1 MTHGNFKDWTRWTAA
16 DKVLHDK
23 LFNIAK
29 NSKYDG
35 YKRGLTSMVYKC
47 FDKKTSGT
55 GIKNNN
61 VSNKQLANKLDKPI
75 TKKFNKKKV
84 DKGSELYNRSMKLFL
99 QNNDTEMY
107 STQNE
112 GKSVVAE
119 RFIRTLRNKIYKY
132 MTLRIIAQLK
142 SSLLM

>member
-1 MTHGNFKDWTRWTAA
+1 MEILKIELDEQLLIKYYMIKHLILLKIQNMMDINVDLLQWSINFLIKKLLAL
-16 DKVLHDK
+16 VLK
-23 LFNIAK
+23 IIMFQ
-29 NSKYDG
+29 
-35 YKRGLTSMVYKC
+35 T
-47 FDKKTSGT
+47 
-55 GIKNNN
+55 
-61 VSNKQLANKLDKPI
+61 NKQLANKLDKPI

-107 STQNE
+107 STQSK
-112 GKSVVAE
+112 GKSVVAG

>member
-1 MTHGNFKDWTRWTAA
+1 MEILKIELDEQLLIKYYMIKHLILLKIQNMMDINVDLLQWSINFLIKKLLAL
-16 DKVLHDK
+16 VLK
-23 LFNIAK
+23 IIMFQ
-29 NSKYDG
+29 
-35 YKRGLTSMVYKC
+35 T
-47 FDKKTSGT
+47 
-55 GIKNNN
+55 
-61 VSNKQLANKLDKPI
+61 NKQLANKLDKPI

-107 STQNE
+107 STQNK

>member
-1 MTHGNFKDWTRWTAA
+1 
-16 DKVLHDK
+16 
-23 LFNIAK
+23 
-29 NSKYDG
+29 
-35 YKRGLTSMVYKC
+35 MVYKC